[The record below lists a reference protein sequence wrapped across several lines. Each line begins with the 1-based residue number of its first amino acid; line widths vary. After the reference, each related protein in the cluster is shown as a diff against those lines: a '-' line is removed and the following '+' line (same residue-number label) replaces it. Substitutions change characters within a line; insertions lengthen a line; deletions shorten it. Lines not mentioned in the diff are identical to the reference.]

1 MATVE
6 RIARVEGEQMG
17 IVKRLDDVNSRLNVL
32 TAAVITQTIAI
43 VGLIAAVLLRSS

>member
-1 MATVE
+1 
-6 RIARVEGEQMG
+6 MG
-17 IVKRLDDVNSRLNVL
+17 MVKRLDDMNSRLNVL